1 MDGFNRPDISL
12 NIRPVVFKGKFE
24 LLSFWSTL
32 RPYQHRGS
40 ENVYCE
46 SCGLNF
52 MPRQSVCSRCNVAA
66 TRHWFQLMSIVT
78 LLVAVLCNALVG
90 LLLLPRLA
98 EAKHSPFVF
107 RAWLWF
113 DYKAAL
119 YGWVPLAL
127 GLLAWDWMVWKE
139 ARPKVKG
146 WFTRKLLTFSI
157 AAGLAPML
165 PWWVPA
171 GQPPREFLSMITKYP
186 GVPSLLGWGV
196 VLVIVVL
203 LCLNGETRDYL
214 LGHGRALSVVSLGLL
229 LLVLTMTVVG
239 WSLTY

>member
-1 MDGFNRPDISL
+1 
-12 NIRPVVFKGKFE
+12 
-24 LLSFWSTL
+24 
-32 RPYQHRGS
+32 
-40 ENVYCE
+40 
-46 SCGLNF
+46 
-52 MPRQSVCSRCNVAA
+52 
-66 TRHWFQLMSIVT
+66 MSIVT

-90 LLLLPRLA
+90 LLLLPRLV
-98 EAKHSPFVF
+98 EVRHSLFVF

-119 YGWVPLAL
+119 YGWVPIAL
-127 GLLAWDWMVWKE
+127 GLLAWDWLVWKE

-171 GQPPREFLSMITKYP
+171 GQPPRELLSMITKYP
-186 GVPSLLGWGV
+186 GVPSLLGWAV

-203 LCLNGETRDYL
+203 LCINRETRDYL